1 MKPIKTFIVSAK
13 LPSRIAKLKELA
25 YNYWWCWNYNA
36 KELFIR
42 VNNRLWDE
50 VNHNPVLLIN
60 RLSQEELEELASQND
75 FVAYL
80 DMVYDNF
87 RKYLESEGWYQRQ
100 QIEIDGTIAYLSP
113 EYGINE
119 SFPNY
124 SGGLGILSGDHL
136 KTASD
141 LGIPLIGIGLLYQQ
155 GYFRQKLT
163 QSGWQNELYI
173 PNDFYSLPLFIQ
185 RDKNGDP
192 LIIDLDFPLG
202 KVYAQVWRMEIGKIH
217 LFLLDTNIE
226 ENIPEYRDITDQL
239 YGGTRETRIQQEFIL
254 GIGGIRALKAIGIEP
269 EVCHLNEGHAAFALF
284 ERIRQFMRKY
294 NIDFR
299 SAKQI
304 VIGST
309 IFTTHTPVPAGNE
322 VFEQDLVKRYFTN
335 YANELGIKIED
346 LISLGQ
352 VNPYNEQEGFSMT
365 VLGLRLT
372 SFRNGVSRLHGKVAR
387 KMWKDLWKNIPDDE
401 IPIKHITNGVHTMTW
416 VAREFAELFDRY
428 MTTRWRTDTEDQEL
442 WEQIDMI
449 SSDEIWREKQRRKVR
464 LILFARNYLKQK
476 QKGFLPPQQ
485 LNRIND
491 YLNPDAL
498 TIGFAR
504 RFATYKRATLLFRDM
519 ERLKAILT
527 NPDRPVQIIIAG
539 KAHPQDTQGKEIIQT
554 IIHKVRNFQLERH
567 VVFLE
572 DYDMVIARLMVKGCD
587 IWLNTPIRPLE
598 ASGTSGMKA
607 ALNGTINLSI
617 LDGWWDEAFNGSN
630 GFAIGYGEE
639 YSNLDEREIIE
650 SNSLYDILEQEII
663 PLYYE
668 RTRISRIPERWVEI
682 MKNSIKTIASNFSC
696 SRMLKEYTLKF
707 YVPAM
712 INFVRLTTANAKP
725 AEDFRNWKDFIRK
738 NWEQVQIIEV
748 DYKDEGEVYVGKPIK
763 INAKIKLG
771 NLRPEDVEVHVY
783 YGSLDPNGEMY
794 KTDWE
799 FLEMKDKDGDTYI
812 YEGAYFCLGTGKQGF
827 TIRVLPKH
835 PFLVNPQ
842 DLFCLWANGT
852 WLNNNP

>member
-1 MKPIKTFIVSAK
+1 MKPVKTFIVTAK

-60 RLSQEELEELASQND
+60 RLSQEELEELALQND

-80 DMVYDNF
+80 DSVYDSF
-87 RKYLESEGWYQRQ
+87 RKYLESEGWYNTLNTER
-100 QIEIDGTIAYLSP
+100 ECTIAYLSP

-141 LGIPLIGIGLLYQQ
+141 LGIPLVGIGLLYQQ

-163 QSGWQNELYI
+163 QSGWQNELYT
-173 PNDFYSLPLFIQ
+173 PNDFFSLPLFIQ
-185 RDKNGDP
+185 RDRNGDP

-202 KVYAQVWRMEIGKIH
+202 KVFAQVWRMKIGKVH
-217 LFLLDTNIE
+217 LFLLDTNIDK
-226 ENIPEYRDITDQL
+226 NIPEYRDITDQL

-269 EVCHLNEGHAAFALF
+269 EVCHLNEGHAAFALL
-284 ERIRQFMRKY
+284 ERIHQFMHKF

-322 VFEQDLVKRYFTN
+322 IFEQDLVKKYFTN
-335 YANELGIKIED
+335 YSKDLGITIEEF
-346 LISLGQ
+346 ISLGQ

-365 VLGLRLT
+365 VLGLRL
-372 SFRNGVSRLHGKVAR
+372 SSYRNGVSRLHGKTAR
-387 KMWKDLWKNIPDDE
+387 RMWKELWKNIPEEE

-428 MTTRWRTDTEDQEL
+428 MTPRWRKDTDDQEL
-442 WEQIDMI
+442 WTQIDMI
-449 SSDEIWREKQRRKVR
+449 SSDEMWREKQRRKVR
-464 LILFARNYLKQK
+464 LILFTRNYLKQK
-476 QKGFLPPQQ
+476 QKGFLPPEQ
-485 LNRIND
+485 LNKIND

-519 ERLKAILT
+519 DRLKAILT
-527 NPDRPVQIIIAG
+527 NPERPVQIIIAG
-539 KAHPQDTQGKEIIQT
+539 KAHPQDTQGKEMIQR
-554 IIHKVRNFQLERH
+554 IIHNIRTYQLERY

-607 ALNGTINLSI
+607 ALNGTVNLSI
-617 LDGWWDEAFNGSN
+617 LDGWWDEAFDGSN
-630 GFAIGYGEE
+630 GFAIGHGEE
-639 YSNLDEREIIE
+639 YTNWEEQEIIE
-650 SNSLYDILEQEII
+650 SNALYDILEQEII
-663 PLYYE
+663 PIYYE
-668 RTRISRIPERWVEI
+668 RSKISRIPERWIEI
-682 MKNSIKTIASNFSC
+682 MKNSIKTIACNFS
-696 SRMLKEYTLKF
+696 STRMLKEYALKF
-707 YVPAM
+707 YIPAQN
-712 INFVRLTTANAKP
+712 NFLRLTAENAKI
-725 AEDFRNWKDFIRK
+725 ATELKDWKDFIRT
-738 NWEQVQIIEV
+738 NWSQVEILGV

-763 INAKIKLG
+763 VNARIKLG
-771 NLRPEDVEVHVY
+771 KLHPDDVEVHVY
-783 YGSLDPNGEMY
+783 YGSLDPNGEMFD
-794 KTDWE
+794 TNWDI
-799 FLEMKDKDGDTYI
+799 LELKNQEDDIYI
-812 YEGAYFCLGTGKQGF
+812 YEGVYFCKGTGQQGF
-827 TIRVLPKH
+827 TVRILPKH
-835 PFLVNPQ
+835 PLLINPQ
-842 DLFCLWANGT
+842 DLFCLWAN
-852 WLNNNP
+852 NS